1 MVLKCFLVLSIQ
13 FGRAQAG
20 AVVVAVVR
28 EAQGSHG
35 NLLRTAAHAVKV
47 MSFRLSKKK
56 RLEPISTSSWLPNYA
71 SLPEP
76 RFLRWFA
83 FVSTD
88 SFFDLHPK
96 GIC

>member
-20 AVVVAVVR
+20 AVEVVEV
-28 EAQGSHG
+28 SP
-35 NLLRTAAHAVKV
+35 
-47 MSFRLSKKK
+47 KKK